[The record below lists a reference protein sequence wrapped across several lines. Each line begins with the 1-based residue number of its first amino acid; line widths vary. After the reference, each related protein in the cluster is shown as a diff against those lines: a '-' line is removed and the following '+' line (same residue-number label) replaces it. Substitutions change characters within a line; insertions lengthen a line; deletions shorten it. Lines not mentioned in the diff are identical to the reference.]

1 MEIEYILNVCRKK
14 YKISNNIYLEIREEA
29 KKLDLFAISYSFRYT
44 YVKESHEMGCLL
56 QILLKLWVTLTK
68 CIGIDKVII

>member
-29 KKLDLFAISYSFRYT
+29 KKLDLFAI
-44 YVKESHEMGCLL
+44 
-56 QILLKLWVTLTK
+56 
-68 CIGIDKVII
+68 